1 VTTTTCPRCRSED
14 AHVSA
19 TSPVPDCWTVH
30 TCATCYYTW
39 RSTEAPQATDPDK
52 FPPAFSI
59 DPASIASLPAVPS
72 IPERRHA

>member
-1 VTTTTCPRCRSED
+1 
-14 AHVSA
+14 
-19 TSPVPDCWTVH
+19 VH

-59 DPASIASLPAVPS
+59 DPAAIASLPAVPS

>member
-1 VTTTTCPRCRSED
+1 
-14 AHVSA
+14 
-19 TSPVPDCWTVH
+19 VH

-59 DPASIASLPAVPS
+59 DPAAIASLSAVPS